1 MQRVIRE
8 IERSG
13 RKVMLVVV
21 PEHGAAVR
29 GDRVQ
34 TARLRDIPS
43 MRITQVPTMVKFIG
57 IKNMPEETIVVL
69 EGTIAPGEDEEM
81 YVFTDNTGSI
91 DVVIDEEDMEGLN
104 IGANDIVIIEGEID
118 QNGDNIEVDVEEITL
133 AQ

>member
-1 MQRVIRE
+1 MQ
-8 IERSG
+8 
-13 RKVMLVVV
+13 KVLLATLFATALLTINSFAN
-21 PEHGAAVR
+21 AA
-29 GDRVQ
+29 DK
-34 TARLRDIPS
+34 TPS
-43 MRITQVPTMVKFIG
+43 TVAAA
-57 IKNMPEETIVVL
+57 KNMPEETIVVL

-91 DVVIDEEDMEGLN
+91 DVVIDEEDTEGLN

>member
-1 MQRVIRE
+1 MEHRFVPVR
-8 IERSG
+8 RSMVLCSG
-13 RKVMLVVV
+13 SV
-21 PEHGAAVR
+21 AVSCR
-29 GDRVQ
+29 F
-34 TARLRDIPS
+34 S
-43 MRITQVPTMVKFIG
+43 
-57 IKNMPEETIVVL
+57 
-69 EGTIAPGEDEEM
+69 IAPGEDEEM

>member
-1 MQRVIRE
+1 MQKILLTTLFATALLT
-8 IERSG
+8 ISSIAN
-13 RKVMLVVV
+13 
-21 PEHGAAVR
+21 AA
-29 GDRVQ
+29 DK
-34 TARLRDIPS
+34 TAS
-43 MRITQVPTMVKFIG
+43 TVAAAKS
-57 IKNMPEETIVVL
+57 MPEETIVVL